1 MKKAKAFL
9 LNGALLAASTL
20 LLRFIGVAFNA
31 YLTRSLGEAGMGL
44 LTLTLSVYSFALT
57 FSTSGINLASTRLC
71 SEAAGR
77 CSSDEMKRALRLC
90 FLYALFFGAI
100 GEVSLFALAPVIAR
114 NALEDMRTVF
124 SIRVLALSLLP
135 IALSSA
141 LSGYFNA
148 VRRVWC
154 NSLNMV
160 LSQAARIASTVAFL
174 YFLAPFGI
182 SYACCAVVAG
192 ITVSEIF
199 SLAVSFILFLL
210 SKKGYGDQNAPE
222 GLFRRLIDISLPVAF
237 AAYARSGLVTIEHIL
252 IPRGLKKNGASAA
265 EALASYGTVHAMALP
280 IVLFPSAVLSAF
292 ASLLVPELSEA
303 LACGQK
309 KRVKYISAK
318 VLRATALFSIG
329 ASSVLAA
336 FGQGLGEAIY
346 SSADAGKYI
355 RLFAVLV
362 PVMYFDTSVDA
373 MLKGIGEQ
381 VYSMKVNILDAALS
395 VILVWAL
402 VPKLG
407 VGGYIIMVFVTEV
420 LNMLLSV
427 KKLVERTHVRINVFS
442 FFILPL
448 ICSAGAAGAAYLI
461 LPTLFSRSSQGGAL
475 FCCVGAVFTLCL
487 YIGFLLLS
495 GALKRADIRYF
506 KKVLAK

>member
-1 MKKAKAFL
+1 MAENGKRWVNHRL
-9 LNGALLAASTL
+9 LP
-20 LLRFIGVAFNA
+20 
-31 YLTRSLGEAGMGL
+31 
-44 LTLTLSVYSFALT
+44 
-57 FSTSGINLASTRLC
+57 LC
-71 SEAAGR
+71 SETVFEIRISEIRQSFQLSGFRPNPDIRQRHSVKGVILAGR
-77 CSSDEMKRALRLC
+77 INRHIAEHQALP
-90 FLYALFFGAI
+90 FGERRIKA
-100 GEVSLFALAPVIAR
+100 VIA
-114 NALEDMRTVF
+114 DD
-124 SIRVLALSLLP
+124 
-135 IALSSA
+135 IA
-141 LSGYFNA
+141 
-148 VRRVWC
+148 RK
-154 NSLNMV
+154 
-160 LSQAARIASTVAFL
+160 
-174 YFLAPFGI
+174 
-182 SYACCAVVAG
+182 AG
-192 ITVSEIF
+192 
-199 SLAVSFILFLL
+199 
-210 SKKGYGDQNAPE
+210 
-222 GLFRRLIDISLPVAF
+222 R
-237 AAYARSGLVTIEHIL
+237 
-252 IPRGLKKNGASAA
+252 AA
-265 EALASYGTVHAMALP
+265 EP
-280 IVLFPSAVLSAF
+280 I
-292 ASLLVPELSEA
+292 
-303 LACGQK
+303 
-309 KRVKYISAK
+309 
-318 VLRATALFSIG
+318 
-329 ASSVLAA
+329 
-336 FGQGLGEAIY
+336 
-346 SSADAGKYI
+346 DI